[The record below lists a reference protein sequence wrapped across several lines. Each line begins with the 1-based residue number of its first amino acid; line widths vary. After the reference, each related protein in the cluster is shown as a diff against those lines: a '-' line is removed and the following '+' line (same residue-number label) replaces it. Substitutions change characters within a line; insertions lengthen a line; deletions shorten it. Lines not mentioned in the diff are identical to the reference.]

1 MKKLNKFLS
10 VALSLILLIGCISVG
25 FSANALAEPKLNSV
39 KLSSTGVLLN
49 WEQVDNAQ
57 GYYIYRKTAKTK
69 FALIGKSDINSYTD
83 IKAKSNTKY
92 YYAVKSFEGKSKSKY
107 SNTKSILCVG
117 TPKVTVNNVATGIKV
132 SWSKVKGATKYI
144 VAMKKTTEKKYK
156 TAYKGKALSFVD
168 DNVDKSATYSIKV
181 KAVINKTSGAY
192 STPVTKMFLEQPNL
206 HAEEYLDMDGITLE
220 WKKVKG
226 AEGYR
231 IYRSLKKENNFK
243 HIKTITDGATE
254 MYVDTTCVGINS
266 YKYYIVAYNGKDKSA
281 KSNID
286 SDVFGYFESEDIP
299 LYLTISKGEVYKDI
313 YKKICEY
320 SAETLISW
328 KSSDS
333 KTVAVSDVGVI
344 TGVKRGKAT
353 LTAKGTYNG
362 KIRHVYIIVTI
373 E

>member
-1 MKKLNKFLS
+1 MKKLNQFLC
-10 VALSLILLIGCISVG
+10 VTLSLILLVGCLSVG
-25 FSANALAEPKLNSV
+25 FTANALTAPKLNSV
-39 KLSSTGVLLN
+39 KMSNIGVLLD
-49 WEQVDNAQ
+49 WEQVDNAE

-69 FALIGKSDINSYTD
+69 FALIGKSDINSYID
-83 IKAKSNTKY
+83 MKAKSNTKY
-92 YYAVKSFEGKSKSKY
+92 YYAVKSFDGKSKSKY
-107 SNTKSILCVG
+107 SNTKNVLCVG
-117 TPKVTVNNVATGIKV
+117 IPKVTVKNVASGIKV
-132 SWSKVKGATKYI
+132 SWKKVKGATGYR
-144 VAMKKTTEKKYK
+144 VAMKKTTGKKYK

-168 DNVDKSATYSIKV
+168 DNVDKGATYSIKV
-181 KAVINKTSGAY
+181 KAITNKTSGSY
-192 STPVTKMFLEQPNL
+192 SEPVTKMFLEQPNL

-226 AEGYR
+226 AQGYR

-243 HIKTITDGATE
+243 HIKTITDGKTE
-254 MYVDTTCVGINS
+254 IYVDSTCVSINS
-266 YKYYIVAYNGKDKSA
+266 YKYYIVAYNGADKSA
-281 KSNID
+281 KSNVD
-286 SDVFGYFESEDIP
+286 SDVFGYFEDEDTP

-362 KIRHVYIIVTI
+362 KVRHVYIIVTV